1 MKQVSDQAAVA
12 IQVIIGLGV
21 IGFLVAESG
30 FISDLKLPATL
41 SQPSDIANQNSN
53 EAARPKENQINNLEL
68 NEAALAEH
76 ASTISRSL
84 DEVETDV
91 TEQKKRVQNVRE
103 LLKAYSQDVRVKRQ
117 ALKLMQ
123 KEISELKNIKAKIE
137 KAKQKQFT
145 SDDPNNSNFLY
156 LPVSIRPIWTNP
168 PKDFVEVLEKL
179 RSLAEQKTD
188 IDEVLWEGKS
198 LVRFTSGIRF
208 SRRNPAKLEENGY
221 LQIRTLIEGSLGLGS
236 NKVFIVKDSDSGLST
251 ERAQSVASYLRRKYG
266 KQIEM
271 FEIQSPIESLDQAQ
285 TKVEIWIQ
293 KNQQEASAQPPV
305 ELPAEITPEAPGS
318 SPAASPTLSWR
329 SN

>member
-21 IGFLVAESG
+21 VGFLVAESG
-30 FISDLKLPATL
+30 FISDFKLPASL
-41 SQPSDIANQNSN
+41 SQSSETANQNSN
-53 EAARPKENQINNLEL
+53 SAAKQKENPKKFLDI

-91 TEQKKRVQNVRE
+91 KEQKKRVQNVRE

-123 KEISELKNIKAKIE
+123 KEISELKNIKARIE

-145 SDDPNNSNFLY
+145 PDDPNNSNFLY

-168 PKDFVEVLEKL
+168 PKDFIEVLEKF
-179 RSLAEQKTD
+179 RHLAEQKSD

-221 LQIRTLIEGSLGLGS
+221 LQIRTLIEGALRLGS
-236 NKVFIVKDSDSGLST
+236 NKVFIVKDSDSGLSS
-251 ERAQSVASYLRRKYG
+251 ERAQSVASYLQRKYG

-293 KNQQEASAQPPV
+293 KNQQEASTQPP
-305 ELPAEITPEAPGS
+305 AEVPSKNTPEPPGNI
-318 SPAASPTLSWR
+318 PAVPPTVSWR
-329 SN
+329 TN

>member
-21 IGFLVAESG
+21 VGFLVAESG
-30 FISDLKLPATL
+30 FISDLKLSATL
-41 SQPSDIANQNSN
+41 SQPSETPNQNSH
-53 EAARPKENQINNLEL
+53 EASKGKENSKSHLAINET
-68 NEAALAEH
+68 ALAEH

-84 DEVETDV
+84 DEVESDV
-91 TEQKKRVQNVRE
+91 KEQKQRVQNVRE

-123 KEISELKNIKAKIE
+123 KEISELKNIKARIE

-145 SDDPNNSNFLY
+145 PDDPNNSNFLY

-168 PKDFVEVLEKL
+168 PKDFIEVLEKL
-179 RSLAEQKTD
+179 RDLAEHKSD

-221 LQIRTLIEGSLGLGS
+221 LQIRTLIEGALRLGS

-251 ERAQSVASYLRRKYG
+251 ERAQSVTSFLKRKYG

-271 FEIQSPIESLDQAQ
+271 FEIQSPIESIDQAQ

-293 KNQQEASAQPPV
+293 KNQQEASTQPSV
-305 ELPAEITPEAPGS
+305 ELPAETAPVA
-318 SPAASPTLSWR
+318 PAVPPTVSWR
-329 SN
+329 TN